1 MCGQQNE
8 RIIKLECHTAPNA
21 SARSTARRSFS
32 SSVALDT
39 KEVSQL
45 YRDKVEIECSAWA
58 IVEERKKKRVIFR
71 RRRPQAFTTALGDTI
86 YFNSAILSGKLAKS
100 AKSDF

>member
-1 MCGQQNE
+1 MQ
-8 RIIKLECHTAPNA
+8 APVQ
-21 SARSTARRSFS
+21 RHEDTFS

-45 YRDKVEIECSAWA
+45 YSRDKVEIECSAWA

-71 RRRPQAFTTALGDTI
+71 RRRPRAFTAALGDAI
-86 YFNSAILSGKLAKS
+86 YFNSAILSGRLTKS